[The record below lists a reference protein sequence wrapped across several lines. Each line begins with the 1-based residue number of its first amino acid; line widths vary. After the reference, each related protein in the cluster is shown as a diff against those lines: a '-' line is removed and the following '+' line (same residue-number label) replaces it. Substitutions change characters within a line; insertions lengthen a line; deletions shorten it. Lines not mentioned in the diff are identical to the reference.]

1 VLHEEDGSLGPA
13 RYAVT
18 DRRGGVSRAPYD
30 ALNLG
35 DHVGDDPAAVTAN
48 RSRLAAALGLAPGRL
63 AFMRQVHGTTIAVV
77 DGSGAD
83 AVVAGPDA
91 AAGRPEA
98 DGMVTTERG
107 LGLVVLSADCVPVLL
122 AAPGPHGPVL
132 AAAHAGRKGVQAG
145 VVTEAVAAMRRLGA
159 RVEDGQAHVGPAVC
173 GRCYEV
179 PAALQAEVVADVP
192 AAACTTRGGT
202 PGLDLPG
209 AVLGQLVAA
218 GVPDPGRDETCTLET
233 AALYSHRREGVT
245 GRIASVVWVP
255 A

>member
-1 VLHEEDGSLGPA
+1 MLHDEGGSLGPA

-18 DRRGGVSRAPYD
+18 DRLGGASRRPYD

-35 DHVGDDPAAVTAN
+35 DHVGDDPAAVAGN

-63 AFMRQVHGTTIAVV
+63 AFMRQVHGTAVAVV
-77 DGSGAD
+77 DGAPADGGSG
-83 AVVAGPDA
+83 P
-91 AAGRPEA
+91 PEA
-98 DGMVTTERG
+98 DALVTTEPD

-122 AAPGPHGPVL
+122 AAPGPVGPVL
-132 AAAHAGRKGVQAG
+132 GAAHAGRKGVRGG
-145 VVTEAVAAMRRLGA
+145 VVREAVAAMRRLGA
-159 RVEDGQAHVGPAVC
+159 RVEEGQAHVGPAVC

-179 PAALQAEVVADVP
+179 PAALQAEVAAAVP
-192 AAACTTRGGT
+192 AAACTTRAGT

-218 GVPDPGRDETCTLET
+218 GVRDVGRDETCTLET
-233 AALYSHRREGVT
+233 AALYSHRRDGVT
-245 GRIASVVWVP
+245 GRIASVVWAP

>member
-1 VLHEEDGSLGPA
+1 
-13 RYAVT
+13 
-18 DRRGGVSRAPYD
+18 VSRAPYD

-192 AAACTTRGGT
+192 AAASTTRDGT
-202 PGLDLPG
+202 PGLDLPA
-209 AVLGQLVAA
+209 AVLSQLVAA
-218 GVPDPGRDETCTLET
+218 GVPDPDRDETCTLET
-233 AALYSHRREGVT
+233 ADLYSHRREGVT
-245 GRIASVVWVP
+245 GRVASVVWVP